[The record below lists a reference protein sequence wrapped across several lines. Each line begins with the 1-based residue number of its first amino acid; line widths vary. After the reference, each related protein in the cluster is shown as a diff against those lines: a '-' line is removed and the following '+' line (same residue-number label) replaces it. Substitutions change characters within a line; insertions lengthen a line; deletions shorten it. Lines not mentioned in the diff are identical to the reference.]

1 MPYSNYSL
9 RYLAYSSACGW
20 CGSAYCNCEA
30 IHGAPS
36 RGGLCVHGEPASNC
50 DRGGC
55 DEW

>member
-1 MPYSNYSL
+1 MTYSTYSR
-9 RYLAYSSACGW
+9 RYLAYYNNCGW
-20 CGSAYCNCEA
+20 CGSAYCNCSA
-30 IHGAPS
+30 FHGDAP

>member
-9 RYLAYSSACGW
+9 RYLAYSNACGW
-20 CGSAYCNCEA
+20 CGSDYCNHADIYGEA
-30 IHGAPS
+30 P
-36 RGGLCVHGEPASNC
+36 RRGLCVHGEPASNC